1 MSFFVDIHALQT
13 LPPSNI
19 NRDDTGSPKSA
30 IFGGV
35 SRQRVSSQAWK
46 SVIRRNFEQ
55 HLDRS
60 EIGVRT
66 RQVADMIVDRITS
79 ISPEFDPDKAESA
92 VVDAFKAAKIKL
104 EKPKAKKGE
113 ENTGRAVSGYLL
125 FLSNQ
130 QINRLAN
137 AIIEANGE
145 KIPAKEIKDILDTD
159 HSVDIALFGRMLA
172 DAPDFNVD
180 AACQV
185 AHALG
190 VHGSEPDF
198 DYYTAVDDVI
208 RESED
213 ETGAGMIGTIE
224 MASSTLYR
232 YANINVDALKTN
244 LGGSAVATVEATLA
258 FIRAFIDSMPTGKQN
273 TFAART
279 LPEAVI
285 VTVREDRPISY
296 INAFEKPV
304 TEKSSEGRRLAA
316 AHALATEAAN
326 IREAYGYESKVSYVV
341 ALGELREALSNMGES
356 VTLRSF

>member
-1 MSFFVDIHALQT
+1 M
-13 LPPSNI
+13 
-19 NRDDTGSPKSA
+19 
-30 IFGGV
+30 
-35 SRQRVSSQAWK
+35 
-46 SVIRRNFEQ
+46 
-55 HLDRS
+55 
-60 EIGVRT
+60 
-66 RQVADMIVDRITS
+66 
-79 ISPEFDPDKAESA
+79 
-92 VVDAFKAAKIKL
+92 DAFKAAKIKL

-130 QINRLAN
+130 QINRLAS

-145 KIPAKEIKDILDTD
+145 KIPAKEVKDILDTE

-341 ALGELREALSNMGES
+341 ALGELREALLNMGES
-356 VTLRSF
+356 VTLKELLTSLESQLTELVGQES